1 MSKHDLDCAWAAVN
15 AIGGDW
21 HSSEWDAGANWALDR
36 ALLAIEELGGKDP
49 LVREA
54 QGPPAAIPMLRGVVL
69 PKNDRPEGF
78 GASDIPDEAAR

>member
-49 LVREA
+49 LVRQA
-54 QGPPAAIPMLRGVVL
+54 HGPSAAILALSRDVL
-69 PKNDRPEGF
+69 PTSDRRIDSSV
-78 GASDIPDEAAR
+78 SDVSDETA

>member
-36 ALLAIEELGGKDP
+36 ALLAIEDLGGRDP
-49 LVREA
+49 LVRQA
-54 QGPPAAIPMLRGVVL
+54 QGPSAAIPALSREVL
-69 PKNDRPEGF
+69 PTSDRPENSGV
-78 GASDIPDEAAR
+78 SDISDEAA